1 MFIMLK
7 YLREFFLIIVS
18 YILQLVSENEEDCF
32 NGICCGGRS
41 VFLIFA
47 TVEKIKDSRKNYETL
62 TCFKKMLS
70 ILLGKVSALNL
81 IGGLRYVFV

>member
-1 MFIMLK
+1 MVFVVEGDL
-7 YLREFFLIIVS
+7 F
-18 YILQLVSENEEDCF
+18 
-32 NGICCGGRS
+32 
-41 VFLIFA
+41 FLIFA
-47 TVEKIKDSRKNYETL
+47 TMEKIKDSRKNYETL

>member
-7 YLREFFLIIVS
+7 YLREFFLIIAS

-32 NGICCGGRS
+32 NGICCGGRF
-41 VFLIFA
+41 FLIFA